1 MLMLHWRPLM
11 RRLPLIAILIVPL
24 IFSGCSHAP
33 AAKRYELQGRV
44 VAVDAADRQLTI
56 AHQDIA
62 GHMKAMT
69 MPFIVSKRDMWVFRA
84 IAPGD
89 EVHATLVLGNDAELE
104 DISFT
109 KSQAGTGDGT
119 SPLHMPQPGEEVPD
133 FTLTNQNGKTIH
145 LQQFRGKPLLL
156 TFVYTSCPF
165 PDYCIRMSNNF
176 MQVLQQLQKDPSAFA
191 DAQLLSI
198 SIDPEHDTPAVL
210 HAYGERYVGR
220 FDPKFQHWQFA
231 SGSPDQ
237 VRKVAD
243 FFGLSYNA
251 KDGQIVH
258 GLRTAL
264 IGADGKVLA
273 IYSGNDWKP
282 DDVAAEIIATTS
294 RG

>member
-1 MLMLHWRPLM
+1 MLIPQQRPWAG
-11 RRLPLIAILIVPL
+11 RWPLFALFTSLLV
-24 IFSGCSHAP
+24 FGACSHAP
-33 AAKRYELQGRV
+33 SPKRYELQGRV
-44 VAVDAADRQLTI
+44 VAVDAANRQLTI
-56 AHQDIA
+56 AHQDVP
-62 GHMKAMT
+62 GLMNGMT
-69 MPFIVSKRDMWVFRA
+69 MPFIVGKSDTWVFRA

-104 DISFT
+104 NISFT
-109 KSQAGTGDGT
+109 KSAPSTGDGT
-119 SPLHMPQPGEEVPD
+119 SQLHIPQPGEAVPD
-133 FTLTNQNGKTIH
+133 FTLTNQNGDRIH

-156 TFVYTSCPF
+156 TFVYTRCPF
-165 PDYCIRMSNNF
+165 PDYCLRMSNNF
-176 MQVLQQLQKDPSAFA
+176 GQVLQRLQNDPSAFA
-191 DAQLLSI
+191 QAQLLSI

-210 HAYGERYVGR
+210 REYGERYVGR
-220 FDPKFQHWQFA
+220 VDPKFQHWQFA

-243 FFGLSYNA
+243 FFGLAYNS

-282 DDVAAEIIATTS
+282 EDVAAEIVAAAP